1 LPVFSCQR
9 LIYDSH
15 LGPRGA
21 LRGTRLGPL
30 LCEAAS
36 HRGLRSL
43 IPRFS
48 KRLQPL
54 VIFLAHALVGL
65 GEQGS
70 DLLIWG
76 CSVLILLFC
85 VVRRL

>member
-65 GEQGS
+65 GE
-70 DLLIWG
+70 
-76 CSVLILLFC
+76 
-85 VVRRL
+85 